1 MEYVPK
7 GKIAPGITCDIR
19 FKFLPQ
25 LNEDITSEFTIQAET
40 GSISYPIVCT
50 SRKTI
55 VRCDDPTVDFA
66 RIIFGESKKVRLLIR
81 NEGSLPSHFSF
92 LNPNGSEI
100 GTGNSAEEMKVI
112 DNLTFD
118 RRGEIG
124 GNS

>member
-1 MEYVPK
+1 VPK

-40 GSISYPIVCT
+40 GSISYPIICT

-55 VRCDDPTVDFA
+55 VRCEDPTVDFA

-81 NEGSLPSHFSF
+81 NEGSLPSHLYFQMHVVPSST
-92 LNPNGSEI
+92 PMGRR
-100 GTGNSAEEMKVI
+100 SA
-112 DNLTFD
+112 LATQP
-118 RRGEIG
+118 RR
-124 GNS
+124 